1 VKADKTTNGER
12 KPARDI
18 TATVRTSEGLRDTL
32 FDTLDGINAGKVSAQ
47 EAQAICK
54 ICAQI
59 NNSVNTEI
67 EFYKHIG
74 RHYIGKARPATTLP
88 LGAVARVALRAS

>member
-1 VKADKTTNGER
+1 MTADTKTVVTT
-12 KPARDI
+12 K
-18 TATVRTSEGLRDTL
+18 RTSEGLRDSL
-32 FDTLDGINAGKVSAQ
+32 FDALDATRSGSMTAQ

-59 NNSVNTEI
+59 INAMNMEI

-74 RHYIGKARPATTLP
+74 RHAETGVIPQTTLK
-88 LGAVARVALRAS
+88 LGMAA